1 MFETI
6 TPESIKENILNEL
19 EQVDVREGSYTNNL
33 VSPTALAIWKLY
45 DSLNALIPMVYVDE
59 TSGVYIDKKAAN
71 YGITRKSGTKAS
83 AVLHFTGVDG
93 KVVPKGAVFLT
104 GDGLE
109 FVIES
114 AVTLTAGAASTTAIA
129 AEAGEAYNVLS
140 GSITQQIVSISGL
153 TGVTNEAAVGG
164 TDPESDKSL
173 VERLYAYLRKPAT
186 SGNVYH
192 YEQWALA
199 VDGVGGVKVAP
210 LWNGPGTVKV
220 LIVNPAKAPVDQEVV
235 TRCADHIDQN
245 RPIGATVTV
254 ESASA
259 LTINVEATITIES
272 TTTKSAVKEA
282 FANSLNAYLQSIAF
296 EKYEL
301 IYNRLAFMLLDI
313 EGVIDYADLTV
324 NGGTSNITIA
334 ANEVP
339 VAGMVVI
346 S

>member
-19 EQVDVREGSYTNNL
+19 ELVDVREGSYTNNL

-59 TSGVYIDKKAAN
+59 TSGVYIDKKAAH
-71 YGITRKSGTKAS
+71 YGITRKTGTKAT
-83 AVLHFTGVDG
+83 AALHFTGVDG
-93 KVVPKGAVFLT
+93 KVVPKGTVFLT
-104 GDGLE
+104 SDGLE
-109 FVIES
+109 FVTES
-114 AVTLTAGAASTTAIA
+114 AVTITAGAASTTAIA
-129 AEAGEAYNVLS
+129 AEVGEAYNVPG

-153 TGVTNEAAVGG
+153 TGVTSDAAVGG
-164 TDPESDKSL
+164 TDPESNKSL

-220 LIVNPAKAPVDQEVV
+220 LIVSPAKAPVDQEVV
-235 TRCADHIDQN
+235 TRCTDHIQQN

-282 FANSLNAYLQSIAF
+282 FANNLNAYLQSIAF

-324 NGGTSNITIA
+324 NGGTSNIAIA

-339 VAGMVVI
+339 VAGTVVI

>member
-19 EQVDVREGSYTNNL
+19 ALVDVREGSYTNNL

-71 YGITRKSGTKAS
+71 YGITRKTGTKAT
-83 AVLHFTGVDG
+83 AALHFTGVDG
-93 KVVPKGAVFLT
+93 KVVPKGTVFLT
-104 GDGLE
+104 SDGLE
-109 FVIES
+109 FVTES
-114 AVTLTAGAASTTAIA
+114 AVTITAGAARTTAIA
-129 AEAGEAYNVLS
+129 AEAGEAYNVPG

-153 TGVTNEAAVGG
+153 TGVTNDAAVGG

-220 LIVNPAKAPVDQEVV
+220 LIVSPAKAPVDQEVV
-235 TRCADHIDQN
+235 TRCADHIQQN
-245 RPIGATVTV
+245 RPIGAAVTV

-259 LTINVEATITIES
+259 LMINVEATITIES

-282 FANSLNAYLQSIAF
+282 FANSLNAYLQSIGF

-313 EGVIDYADLTV
+313 EGVIDYEDLTV
-324 NGGTSNITIA
+324 NGGTSNIAIA

-339 VAGMVVI
+339 VAGTVVI

>member
-19 EQVDVREGSYTNNL
+19 ELVDVREGSYTNNL

-59 TSGVYIDKKAAN
+59 TSGVYIDKKADN
-71 YGITRKSGTKAS
+71 YGITRKSGTKAT

-93 KVVPKGAVFLT
+93 KVVPKGTVFLT
-104 GDGLE
+104 ADGLE
-109 FVIES
+109 FVTES
-114 AVTLTAGAASTTAIA
+114 AVTITAGAASATAIA
-129 AEAGEAYNVLS
+129 AEAGEAYNVPA
-140 GSITQQIVSISGL
+140 GSITQQIVSIPGL
-153 TGVTNEAAVGG
+153 TGVINDAAVGG

-186 SGNVYH
+186 SGNAYH

-220 LIVNPAKAPVDQEVV
+220 LIVSPTKAPVDQDVV
-235 TRCADHIDQN
+235 TRCADYIQQN
-245 RPIGATVTV
+245 RPIGAAVTV

-339 VAGMVVI
+339 VTGMVVI
-346 S
+346 G

>member
-19 EQVDVREGSYTNNL
+19 ALVDVREGSYTNNL

-71 YGITRKSGTKAS
+71 YGITRKTGTKAT
-83 AVLHFTGVDG
+83 AVLHFTGIDG
-93 KVVPKGAVFLT
+93 KAVPKGTVFLT
-104 GDGLE
+104 VDGLE
-109 FVIES
+109 FVTES
-114 AVTLTAGAASTTAIA
+114 AVMITAGAASARAIA
-129 AEAGEAYNVLS
+129 AEAGEAYNVPN
-140 GSITQQIVSISGL
+140 GGITQQIVSISGL

-173 VERLYAYLRKPAT
+173 MERLYAYLRKPAT

-220 LIVNPAKAPVDQEVV
+220 LIVSPAKAPVDQEVV
-235 TRCADHIDQN
+235 TRCADYIHQN

-259 LTINVEATITIES
+259 LTINVEAIITIES

-324 NGGTSNITIA
+324 NGGTSNIAIA
-334 ANEVP
+334 DNEVP

>member
-19 EQVDVREGSYTNNL
+19 ALVDVREGSYTNNL

-71 YGITRKSGTKAS
+71 YGITRKTGTKAT
-83 AVLHFTGVDG
+83 AALHFTGVDG
-93 KVVPKGAVFLT
+93 KVVPKGTVFLT
-104 GDGLE
+104 SNGLE
-109 FVIES
+109 FVTES
-114 AVTLTAGAASTTAIA
+114 AVTITAGAASTTAIA
-129 AEAGEAYNVLS
+129 AEAGEAYNVPG

-153 TGVTNEAAVGG
+153 TGVTNDAAVGG

-199 VDGVGGVKVAP
+199 DDGVGGVKVAP

-220 LIVNPAKAPVDQEVV
+220 LIVSPAKAPVDQEVV
-235 TRCADHIDQN
+235 TRCADHIQQN
-245 RPIGATVTV
+245 RPIGAAVTV

-259 LTINVEATITIES
+259 LMINVEATITIES

-313 EGVIDYADLTV
+313 EGVIDYEDLTV
-324 NGGTSNITIA
+324 NGGTSNIAIA
-334 ANEVP
+334 TNEVP
-339 VAGMVVI
+339 VAGTVVI

>member
-19 EQVDVREGSYTNNL
+19 ALVDVREGSYTNNL

-59 TSGVYIDKKAAN
+59 TSGVYIDKKAAH
-71 YGITRKSGTKAS
+71 YGITRKSGTKAT

-93 KVVPKGAVFLT
+93 KVVPKGTVFLT

-109 FVIES
+109 FVTES
-114 AVTLTAGAASTTAIA
+114 AVTITAGAARTTAIA
-129 AEAGEAYNVLS
+129 AEAGEAYNVPG

-153 TGVTNEAAVGG
+153 TGVTNDAAVGG

-220 LIVNPAKAPVDQEVV
+220 LIVSPAKAPVDQEVV
-235 TRCADHIDQN
+235 TRCADHIQQN
-245 RPIGATVTV
+245 RPIGAAVTV

-259 LTINVEATITIES
+259 LMINVEATITIES

-313 EGVIDYADLTV
+313 EGVIDYEDLTV